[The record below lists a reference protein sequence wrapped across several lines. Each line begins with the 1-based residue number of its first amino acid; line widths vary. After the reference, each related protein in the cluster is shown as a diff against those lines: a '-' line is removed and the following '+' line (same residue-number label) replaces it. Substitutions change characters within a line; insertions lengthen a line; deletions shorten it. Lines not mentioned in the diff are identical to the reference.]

1 MFALIPFTH
10 DRTCALCQRWFD
22 FFFFQAKVNFSY
34 IRTVGTSTFTPLNR
48 QFSTQ
53 TLTPYDRV
61 EKRELIFII
70 NDYYCSLICLEV
82 RFSSVSHHSFHGYML
97 SLNWKRALVSSHFFP
112 ETEAR
117 DSPWEQG
124 LRQDGVGS
132 LAISLTLCLWLLGL
146 PNTSVWTSVL

>member
-1 MFALIPFTH
+1 MKYWRGHTALLFHCEWHSESNKVAVFLKTLSHLKGRCSRSFPLPTIELVL
-10 DRTCALCQRWFD
+10 CARDGLI
-22 FFFFQAKVNFSY
+22 FFFQAKVNFFY
-34 IRTVGTSTFTPLNR
+34 IRTVGTSAFTPLNR

-61 EKRELIFII
+61 EKRELIFTI

-112 ETEAR
+112 ETER
-117 DSPWEQG
+117 SKG
-124 LRQDGVGS
+124 
-132 LAISLTLCLWLLGL
+132 
-146 PNTSVWTSVL
+146 